1 MTAYFASFAPFAP
14 LREIFFAQ
22 SVMPIIS
29 WSLIAPE
36 VIVCITAVLVMLVD
50 AFARPTQRWITG
62 GISLAGL
69 IVAAVATVWLWANGT
84 ASSDAF
90 NGMIV
95 LDELR
100 LGFTL
105 IFVLVAGLTLLI
117 STVWVHGE
125 QLPAGEFHSLLLFA
139 TVGMMF
145 MASGNDLVIIFLG
158 LEILSIATYVMA
170 GFRRTDVRSNESSLK
185 YFILG
190 SFSSAFLLYGIALV
204 YGATSIAEPGPGGS
218 LSRIVAGTTNIAE
231 IASRLG
237 QAQYPALLYAGAAM
251 MLVGF
256 GFKIATAPFHI
267 WTPDVYEGAPT
278 PVTAFMAAGPKAA
291 GFASFIRVFVFGLPF
306 VVSASNAGNG
316 NLHQAW
322 VATLVVMAI
331 LTMTLGNVVAIVQNN
346 VKRMLAYS
354 SIAHAG
360 YALVGFVAAGAA
372 SDLAQRN
379 AAITAVV
386 FYLLSYAVMNIGA
399 FAVVQ
404 LIARSGDRR
413 TAFEDYRGIGFESP
427 VLAFSLSLFMLSLL
441 GMPLTAGFMGK
452 IMVFGA
458 AIDQKYYGL
467 VIVGVLNSAVSAYYY
482 LRLIVVMFF
491 GERTMAWSA
500 PRIPASVALALVITV
515 LGVLYLGIFPG
526 RVINALQTK
535 IDSQLFTKQ
544 LIHRLRR

>member
-1 MTAYFASFAPFAP
+1 M
-14 LREIFFAQ
+14 
-22 SVMPIIS
+22 MPIIN

-36 VIVCITAVLVMLVD
+36 LIVCAAAVVVMLID

-62 GISLAGL
+62 GLSLAGL
-69 IVAAVATVWLWANGT
+69 IVAAAVTIGLWANGT
-84 ASSDAF
+84 PSADAF

-105 IFVLVAGLTLLI
+105 IFLLVSALTLLL
-117 STVWVHGE
+117 STVWAENE

-139 TVGMMF
+139 TVGMML

-158 LEILSIATYVMA
+158 LEILSIATYVLA
-170 GFRRTDVRSNESSLK
+170 GFRRSDIRSNESSLK

-204 YGATSIAEPGPGGS
+204 YGGTSIAELGPAGQA
-218 LSRIVAGTTNIAE
+218 SRIIPGTTNIAE
-231 IASRLG
+231 IASRISD
-237 QAQYPALLYAGAAM
+237 AQYPALLYAGAAM

-291 GFASFIRVFVFGLPF
+291 GFASFMRVFIFGLPF
-306 VVSASNAGNG
+306 VVSASSATAG
-316 NLHQAW
+316 NLHQTW
-322 VATLVVMAI
+322 VSTLEVMAI

-346 VKRMLAYS
+346 VKRLLAYS

-372 SDLAQRN
+372 ADPAQRD
-379 AAITAVV
+379 AAITAVM
-386 FYLLSYAVMNIGA
+386 FYLLTYAVMNIGA

-404 LIARSGDRR
+404 IIARSGDRR
-413 TAFEDYRGIGFESP
+413 TAIEDYSGIGFQSP

-458 AIDQKYYGL
+458 AINQGYYVL
-467 VIVGVLNSAVSAYYY
+467 VVIGVLNTAVSAYYY
-482 LRLIVVMFF
+482 LRLIIVMFF
-491 GERTMAWSA
+491 GERTTAWQA
-500 PRIPASVALALVITV
+500 PRIPASVAVTLALTV
-515 LGVLYLGIFPG
+515 LGVLYLGVFPG
-526 RVINALQTK
+526 RVINAFQTK
-535 IDSQLFTKQ
+535 IESQLFTQTQK
-544 LIHRLRR
+544 